1 MQSDASQA
9 RLGSPAL
16 SSGLEN
22 DHVSGEL
29 YISIVIPVY
38 NSMPYLLELLDSL
51 DTQDLPRDAFEV
63 IIVNDG
69 STDGSGQAVE
79 EWAASRQ
86 HVQVIHQE
94 NSGWA
99 GKPRNVGMDL
109 ARGRYV
115 YFLDSDDWLGSEA
128 LRRIKDF
135 AVKYEPDVIAPR
147 LVPVC
152 GRKGGGTLFER
163 TQVDAPLDDMVKT
176 LMPTKLIRTSLLRRE
191 GIRFREDKVRLEDG
205 MALVQ
210 AYCASK
216 RNSIL
221 ADYDYYFLRARDDGQ
236 NISSKPLDPVGYTE
250 SLAHIAATLRDKV
263 ADREHSQKLIA
274 GLFSRKGLKIY
285 RGQRFLNYREA
296 KRKSWMAAHR
306 SFLEEFLPDDLIRFQ
321 GLRRDKVSC
330 ILASDHEGLL
340 RLAEQDL
347 LDETTPKLECVHST
361 LFSLRLTI
369 VAPTYSSTVR
379 QLLIVQRNTERKLH
393 LDVQPDEK
401 TGSDQRFTVSVRLG
415 ALEERMDLYLVLADG
430 RTKRVE
436 FARASS
442 EFEFGKLRVYR
453 TVQGNASIDAR
464 DYSLPAPQQAVR
476 TAYSSAGRLVR
487 AVRRRMK

>member
-1 MQSDASQA
+1 MQSAESQA
-9 RLGSPAL
+9 RAVTPAL
-16 SSGLEN
+16 SSNLEN
-22 DHVSGEL
+22 DHGPGEIF
-29 YISIVIPVY
+29 ISIVIPVY
-38 NSMPYLLELLDSL
+38 NSMPYLIELLDSL
-51 DTQDLPRDAFEV
+51 DAQDLSNDAFEV

-69 STDGSGQAVE
+69 STDGSGEAVE

-86 HVQVIHQE
+86 HAQVIHQE

-128 LRRIKDF
+128 LRRIRDF

-152 GRKGGGTLFER
+152 GRKGGGALFER

-176 LMPTKLIRTSLLRRE
+176 LMPTKLIRTSLLRAE

-263 ADREHSQKLIA
+263 ADREHSQELIA

-296 KRKSWMAAHR
+296 KRKAWMAAHR
-306 SFLEEFLPDDLIRFQ
+306 SFLEEFLPDDLHRFQ
-321 GLRRDKVSC
+321 GLRRQKVSC
-330 ILASDHEGLL
+330 ILAGDHEGLL

-347 LDETTPKLECVHST
+347 IDETTPKLECVHST
-361 LFSLRLTI
+361 MLSLKMTI
-369 VAPTYSSTVR
+369 VVPAYSSPARHFRV
-379 QLLIVQRNTERKLH
+379 VQRNTERKFH
-393 LDVQPDEK
+393 LAIQPDEK
-401 TGSDQRFTVSVRLG
+401 NSTNQRFTVSVRFG
-415 ALEERMDLYLVLADG
+415 ALDGRMDLYLVLADG
-430 RTKRVE
+430 RTKRIE
-436 FARASS
+436 FALASS
-442 EFEFGKLRVYR
+442 DFELPGLSVYR

-464 DYSLPAPQQAVR
+464 DFNLPAPQQAAH
-476 TAYSSAGRLVR
+476 TALNSAGRLVR
-487 AVRRRMK
+487 AARRRMR